1 MRSINQMK
9 YYLAMKMDIL
19 QLFTTWMNL
28 LNMMWFWARKQL
40 ENKEI
45 HVRNEDGSY
54 SGEEV
59 GSGAW
64 ETWLWD
70 AGNIYLMVYEV
81 AILMCSFS
89 DDLLTWTL
97 KLCSIFVG
105 PMSTQKFKQQFPNLT
120 GEYIEKKYAGNN
132 HSETYIWSFT
142 IQ

>member
-1 MRSINQMK
+1 M
-9 YYLAMKMDIL
+9 
-19 QLFTTWMNL
+19 
-28 LNMMWFWARKQL
+28 

-97 KLCSIFVG
+97 KLRSIFVG

-132 HSETYIWSFT
+132 HSETYI
-142 IQ
+142 